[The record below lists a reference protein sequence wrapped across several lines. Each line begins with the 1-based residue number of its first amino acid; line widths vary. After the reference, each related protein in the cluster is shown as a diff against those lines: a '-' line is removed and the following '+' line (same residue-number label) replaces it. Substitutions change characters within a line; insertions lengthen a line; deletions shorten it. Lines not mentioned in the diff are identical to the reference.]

1 MGNGYLRATIPVW
14 KVRRLDAG
22 KFWPKYAQIAIINKI
37 LGFYVGEK
45 IFHLVFIGGLANDV
59 LVY

>member
-1 MGNGYLRATIPVW
+1 MGNGHLRATIPFW
-14 KVRRLDAG
+14 KVRGLEAG

-37 LGFYVGEK
+37 LGSYVGEK
-45 IFHLVFIGGLANDV
+45 IFYLVFIGGSVNDV